1 MPQRCL
7 IYLLDFIKKNALILL
22 WVFEQ
27 GVITNAKLWMGGLCN
42 TDGWKVNNIEIYLNA
57 KWPGG
62 YTTAIEWY

>member
-1 MPQRCL
+1 
-7 IYLLDFIKKNALILL
+7 
-22 WVFEQ
+22 
-27 GVITNAKLWMGGLCN
+27 MGDMCNTDEWKVNNIGLFD

>member
-1 MPQRCL
+1 M
-7 IYLLDFIKKNALILL
+7 L

-27 GVITNAKLWMGGLCN
+27 SVSTDAKLQMGGLCN

-57 KWPGG
+57 YWPGR